1 LSGAAMQELPVYG
14 ARIEPEWIDYNG
26 HLRDAYYG
34 LVLSYATDDMMEHV
48 GLGADYRRHTR
59 CTLFTLEVH
68 INYLHE
74 VKRHDDLSV
83 RTSVLDHDAKR
94 ILAGCTFHCAG
105 RAAPVATAEALLL
118 HVLQGDKPAATP
130 FPPEVAARLAT
141 LQLNAGARAA
151 FAPASR
157 KIELRRR

>member
-1 LSGAAMQELPVYG
+1 MQELPGYR

-26 HLRDAYYG
+26 HVRDAYYG

-48 GLGADYRRHTR
+48 GLGADYRGLMR
-59 CTLFTLEVH
+59 CTLYTLEVH

-74 VKRHDDLSV
+74 VKQHDDLSV
-83 RTSVLDHDAKR
+83 GTSVLDHDNKR
-94 ILAGCTFHCAG
+94 ILAGCTFSCAG

-118 HVLQGDKPAATP
+118 HVHQAEKPTAVP
-130 FPPEVAARLAT
+130 FPPEVAARLAA
-141 LQLNAGARAA
+141 LQLNAAAREA
-151 FAPASR
+151 FGPSSR